1 MALTKTEKD
10 RIKQDFGAN
19 PTDTGSTELQIAMLT
34 ERITQITAH
43 LALFKQDNAGKR
55 GLLTLVARRRSLLK
69 YLAKKDTERYKN
81 ILSRLNLKR

>member
-1 MALTKTEKD
+1 MALKKVEKD
-10 RIKQDFGAN
+10 RIKQDFAEN
-19 PTDTGSTELQIAMLT
+19 SNDTGSTELQIAMLT

-55 GLLTLVARRRSLLK
+55 GLLTLVSRRRALLK
-69 YLAKKDTERYKN
+69 YLAKKDAERYKN